1 MRKYRAEVSRDGRF
15 WLVHVPEVERT
26 TQARTLGELQ
36 SMTEDLI
43 SIMTG
48 ASPEAFEVEYQIR
61 VPPAAM
67 AHLDAATRLRDD
79 ATRAQARAAA
89 EVREAAKAL
98 RATGMPVR
106 DIGRT
111 MGISYQ
117 RAHQLLV
124 GKPESSRRRPTRR
137 RQLA

>member
-1 MRKYRAEVSRDGRF
+1 MKTYRAEVSRDGRF
-15 WLVHVPEVERT
+15 WLVNVPEVDRM

-36 SMTEDLI
+36 AMTEDLI
-43 SIMTG
+43 SNMTD
-48 ASPEAFEVEYQIR
+48 ASQEAFEVEYQIR
-61 VPPAAM
+61 VPPAAK
-67 AHLDAATRLRDD
+67 AHLDTATRLRDD
-79 ATRAQARAAA
+79 ATQAQAGAAA
-89 EVREAAKAL
+89 EVREAAKVL

-124 GKPESSRRRPTRR
+124 GKPESSRSRPTRR
-137 RQLA
+137 RQPA